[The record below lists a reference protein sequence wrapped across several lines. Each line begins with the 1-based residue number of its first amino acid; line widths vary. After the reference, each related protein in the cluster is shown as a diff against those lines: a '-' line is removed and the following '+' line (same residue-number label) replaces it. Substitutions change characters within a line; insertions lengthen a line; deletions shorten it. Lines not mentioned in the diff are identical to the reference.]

1 MSPTQTQNMSSS
13 SSSLSSSSAWLLS
26 YIKLRFFSRIRRF
39 LQSKTARKRCTESKT
54 GIIQQQLEETEQ
66 EEEEVIKIMEK
77 QSEVDDDCVVL
88 QKSVKRLH
96 FGSWEE
102 KEMAAMEIQRLA
114 KQDVKIKKLM
124 AELGVIHM
132 LVSMAATEVVGRRRT
147 AVKALI
153 ELANGTYTTKA
164 LMVEAGILSKLP
176 NVETVDESTRHEFA
190 ELLLSLSTLANT
202 QFPVSSSE
210 ILPFLVGILESAG
223 SSVETKELCIGTL
236 YNLSAVLDN
245 AGPLVSN
252 GVVQTLLKL
261 SSIKEV
267 HSEKSLATLG
277 NLVVTLM
284 GKKAMEDSPMVPGS
298 LIEILTWEDNPKCQE
313 LSAYI
318 LMILA
323 HQSSAQREKMAK
335 SGIVQVI
342 LEVALLGSPL
352 AQKRALKLLQW
363 FKDERQVR
371 IGPHSGPQ
379 TGRLAMGSPVNPR
392 EAQEGKKMMKNLVKQ
407 SLNKN
412 MEIITRRANACDD
425 SSKLKALIVEEVSSE
440 SAIDSCAAG
449 RVSLIAFNM
458 DGGGE
463 GTSWVDNI
471 FRKVETL
478 CCEADEVIMK
488 EIGHVENQLASFGA
502 NVAEI
507 CSNFKEDVSHLFDEE
522 TDSDIDI
529 VDYGTLNVGID
540 EDNYIKESCDANKSL
555 SSSSVE
561 STEEVQLDSSVEQNA
576 NRTKTFEKLE
586 VSDNEIHV
594 HVEQL
599 QDEVSDVVSET
610 EEIKNLVDA
619 STIYT
624 STMRSSD
631 SVNAI
636 ESCEIE
642 VVDTEV
648 TPADASTKSVDDF
661 TAEEIMKNE
670 LSSIKQ
676 LTETKKL
683 IDEERKKT
691 EKTEYTT
698 DCIVEK
704 TYEGKCSSSIVR
716 KIRNRL

>member
-1 MSPTQTQNMSSS
+1 
-13 SSSLSSSSAWLLS
+13 
-26 YIKLRFFSRIRRF
+26 
-39 LQSKTARKRCTESKT
+39 
-54 GIIQQQLEETEQ
+54 
-66 EEEEVIKIMEK
+66 
-77 QSEVDDDCVVL
+77 
-88 QKSVKRLH
+88 
-96 FGSWEE
+96 
-102 KEMAAMEIQRLA
+102 
-114 KQDVKIKKLM
+114 
-124 AELGVIHM
+124 
-132 LVSMAATEVVGRRRT
+132 
-147 AVKALI
+147 
-153 ELANGTYTTKA
+153 
-164 LMVEAGILSKLP
+164 
-176 NVETVDESTRHEFA
+176 
-190 ELLLSLSTLANT
+190 
-202 QFPVSSSE
+202 
-210 ILPFLVGILESAG
+210 
-223 SSVETKELCIGTL
+223 
-236 YNLSAVLDN
+236 
-245 AGPLVSN
+245 
-252 GVVQTLLKL
+252 
-261 SSIKEV
+261 
-267 HSEKSLATLG
+267 
-277 NLVVTLM
+277 
-284 GKKAMEDSPMVPGS
+284 
-298 LIEILTWEDNPKCQE
+298 
-313 LSAYI
+313 
-318 LMILA
+318 
-323 HQSSAQREKMAK
+323 
-335 SGIVQVI
+335 
-342 LEVALLGSPL
+342 
-352 AQKRALKLLQW
+352 
-363 FKDERQVR
+363 
-371 IGPHSGPQ
+371 
-379 TGRLAMGSPVNPR
+379 
-392 EAQEGKKMMKNLVKQ
+392 
-407 SLNKN
+407 
-412 MEIITRRANACDD
+412 
-425 SSKLKALIVEEVSSE
+425 
-440 SAIDSCAAG
+440 
-449 RVSLIAFNM
+449 M

-540 EDNYIKESCDANKSL
+540 EDNYNKESCDANKSL

-599 QDEVSDVVSET
+599 QDEVSDVVLET

-683 IDEERKKT
+683 IDEERKKPKKLNT
-691 EKTEYTT
+691 RQIALWRKLTKENARPQLSEKSET
-698 DCIVEK
+698 DYEHESDWVIQKSEESETDQDSDWVIV
-704 TYEGKCSSSIVR
+704 
-716 KIRNRL
+716 